1 MAKET
6 KETKETKNT
15 VVFEH
20 RDIEYFL
27 FTAGRI
33 SCQFIKGRYE
43 TSNPVEIKALR
54 AYAYNQ
60 PGAVREVKK

>member
-1 MAKET
+1 MATT
-6 KETKETKNT
+6 KETKKETK

-20 RDIEYFL
+20 RDNAYFL
-27 FTAGRI
+27 FSAGRLT
-33 SCQFIKGRYE
+33 CQFINNKYE

-60 PGAVREVKK
+60 PNVVREVK